1 MKRISLTKNRISLYV
16 IYIIF
21 VFLIVFFTILLGNRF
36 FSYFNFINILR
47 QTAMIS
53 IMSIGMTF
61 ALSSGEID
69 LSVGSTISFSAL
81 LTAMTLRYYPTFVG
95 VIVGLGSGILVGFL
109 NGSLVAWLKIPSFLV
124 TVGSMSLIGGLS
136 RWVTGMKSIEIT
148 NERYNFLFGSGDIG
162 NISILFIWTIG
173 VMIIGF
179 LLLQRTAYG
188 RMVLASGGNEKAAF
202 YTGINTRLIKMST
215 LMISAVSASLAG
227 MLYAGRLHG
236 VRYTIGEGLE
246 LSVIAATV
254 IGGTSLFGGRGT
266 IIGSVIGSLVI
277 GIINNGLI
285 LLGLSIAEQMFFRG
299 LILIVAVAINTRLQS
314 R

>member
-1 MKRISLTKNRISLYV
+1 M
-16 IYIIF
+16 
-21 VFLIVFFTILLGNRF
+21 
-36 FSYFNFINILR
+36 NILR

-53 IMSIGMTF
+53 IMSVGMTF

-81 LTAMTLRYYPTFVG
+81 LTAMTLRNFPTFFGVVVG
-95 VIVGLGSGILVGFL
+95 IGSGILVGFL

-179 LLLQRTAYG
+179 LLLQKTAYG

-215 LMISAVSASLAG
+215 LMISAVAASLAG